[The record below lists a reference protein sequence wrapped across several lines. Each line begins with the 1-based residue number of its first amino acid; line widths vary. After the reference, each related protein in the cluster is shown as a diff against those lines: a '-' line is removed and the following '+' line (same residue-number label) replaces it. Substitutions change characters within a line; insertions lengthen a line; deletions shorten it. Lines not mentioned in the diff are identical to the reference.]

1 MFDEGHL
8 KGDTK
13 QAAIQLENLMNV
25 MKTNTPNPLAPVEDP
40 LLEVFKKVW
49 YRIAEVSQFLHNRST
64 LRVLTL
70 PSVRQKVLHTYI
82 KS

>member
-25 MKTNTPNPLAPVEDP
+25 MKTNTPNPSAPAEDP
-40 LLEVFKKVW
+40 LLEVFKTVW
-49 YRIAEVSQFLHNRST
+49 YRIAEVSQFLDNRSP
-64 LRVLTL
+64 LLMLT
-70 PSVRQKVLHTYI
+70 SQRSSEGASYLH
-82 KS
+82 